1 MTNSPTIQSLPTIRE
16 NEFLPSVDRWL
27 KFGGIMIAA
36 TLGLAIPLASTAK
49 YKETVKAQASLRPAG
64 ELAIVQAAT
73 EGQILNIAVKENQ
86 AVKQGE
92 LIATIND
99 SQLQTQ
105 KSQLETNIDQGQRQL
120 VQIKAQISTLN
131 LQIEAETYGN
141 NRAIAAAESELER
154 RRREYRDKQL
164 TTDAEVR
171 EAEANVRV
179 AQKDLQRAKAEMNS
193 SQANLKSVE
202 ASYRAAQSKHK
213 RYQSVAAQGALS
225 VDHLEEAKL
234 AVEQQQQAIASEQ
247 ASVAMQRE
255 TVAQLDS
262 AVVAAR
268 ARLARVQTYLNPSQ
282 AEIAIAE
289 ANIAQEEARGRST
302 LATLHKEQQAL
313 LQQQLEIDKQLK
325 RDRYEL
331 RQVKINLKQTKI
343 NAPVEGII
351 KGLALRNSSQTVR
364 PGEQVAQIVP
374 SNAAL
379 EIKTK
384 VQPQDISKL
393 EVGQDVKIRV
403 SACPYPDYGTL
414 KGQVKVISADT
425 ITPQAQ
431 GNPALN
437 SAHQQGKNLAAF
449 YEVTIEPESLTLGK
463 GKNLCS
469 IQLGMEGRADIIARE
484 ETALQFLLRKSRL
497 MVDL

>member
-1 MTNSPTIQSLPTIRE
+1 MTNSQTTYILPPIRE
-16 NEFLPSVDRWL
+16 NEFLPSIDRWI
-27 KFGGIMIAA
+27 KFGGILIAA
-36 TLGLAIPLASTAK
+36 TLGLAIPLASKAK

-64 ELAIVQAAT
+64 ELAIIQAAT

-86 AVKQGE
+86 AVKQGDI
-92 LIATIND
+92 IATIDD
-99 SQLQTQ
+99 SRLQTQ
-105 KSQLETNIDQGQRQL
+105 KNQLETNIEQAQQQL
-120 VQIKAQISTLN
+120 VQIKAQISTLDR
-131 LQIEAETYGN
+131 QIESETDRI
-141 NRAIAAAESELER
+141 NRAIASAEAELER

-179 AQKDLQRAKAEMNS
+179 AQKDLQRAKAEINS

-202 ASYRAAQSKHK
+202 ASYLAAHSKHK

-225 VDHLEEAKL
+225 LDHLEEAKL
-234 AVEQQQQAIASEQ
+234 AVEQQQQAVVSQQ
-247 ASVAMQRE
+247 ATVAMQRE
-255 TVAQLDS
+255 TVAQLQE
-262 AVVAAR
+262 AVAAAK
-268 ARLARVQTYLNPSQ
+268 ARLERAKTYLNPSQ

-289 ANIAQEEARGRST
+289 ANIAQEQASGRST
-302 LATLHKEQQAL
+302 LATLDKEQQAL

-325 RDRYEL
+325 RDRHEL
-331 RQVKINLKQTKI
+331 RQVKINLNQTKI
-343 NAPVEGII
+343 TAPVEGNIT
-351 KGLALRNSSQTVR
+351 GLALRNSSQTVR

-379 EIKTK
+379 EVKTK
-384 VQPQDISKL
+384 VSPKDISKL
-393 EVGQDVKIRV
+393 EVGQDVQIRV

-414 KGQVKVISADT
+414 KGQVKAISSDT

-431 GNPALN
+431 GN
-437 SAHQQGKNLAAF
+437 SANNLVPQQGNNLGAF
-449 YEVTIEPESLTLGK
+449 YEVTIEPKSLTLGK
-463 GKNLCS
+463 GNNLCS